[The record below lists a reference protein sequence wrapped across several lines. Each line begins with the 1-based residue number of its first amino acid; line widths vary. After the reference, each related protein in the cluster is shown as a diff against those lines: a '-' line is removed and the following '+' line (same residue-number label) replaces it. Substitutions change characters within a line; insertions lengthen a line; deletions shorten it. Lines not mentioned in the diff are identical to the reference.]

1 MPYLKATKKQPM
13 VNGNKDG
20 NGFDKNP
27 QNINRSG
34 ANRKTINKI
43 NLDLE
48 ADGYTE
54 ATEKDIKS
62 CYLRLINV
70 SIDELQKMV
79 KDGSEQPSLVRV
91 VGKAILSGK
100 GFDVIEKMLDR
111 TIGKATN
118 SIDVTTNG
126 KDINVINL
134 GSGIDPDKTS

>member
-1 MPYLKATKKQPM
+1 MAKNVL
-13 VNGNKDG
+13 NGNKDG

-34 ANRKTINKI
+34 ANRKTINAI
-43 NLDLE
+43 NIDLE
-48 ADGYTE
+48 NSGYTE